1 MIYYM
6 LPRRLRFIGQTVGR
20 GWWVARYSRETG
32 EQLLMAGFS
41 FWSSLTSLYKYWRDD
56 HKWQHH
62 RGPGWIERFDDED
75 FKS

>member
-32 EQLLMAGFS
+32 EQLRMAGYGFWPSLVKLFS
-41 FWSSLTSLYKYWRDD
+41 DWWR
-56 HKWQHH
+56 QQ
-62 RGPGWIERFDDED
+62 
-75 FKS
+75 